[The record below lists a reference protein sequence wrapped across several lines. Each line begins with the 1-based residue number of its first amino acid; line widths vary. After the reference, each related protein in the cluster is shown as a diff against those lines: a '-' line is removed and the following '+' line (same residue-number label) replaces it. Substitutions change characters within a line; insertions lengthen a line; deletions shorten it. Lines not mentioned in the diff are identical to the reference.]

1 MEIVFK
7 CPVCNGKAVVTLN
20 EAEADEIKQKII
32 EDGRSPTLVIECEKK
47 HELIITLYNPRSGEG
62 LGVRDVIVAHHSEKD
77 DETDEVDWLSK
88 AFGGGQ

>member
-1 MEIVFK
+1 M
-7 CPVCNGKAVVTLN
+7 
-20 EAEADEIKQKII
+20 
-32 EDGRSPTLVIECEKK
+32 IECEKK

-62 LGVRDVIVAHHSEKD
+62 LGVRDVIVAHSKKD